1 MELKRIADFLF
12 EIGML
17 QHTPRTGYRFLGSG
31 GQSVAGHLFRTA
43 LVGYL
48 LAKVQKDTDPLKVLL
63 MCLIHDLPESRTG
76 DHNYVYKRYVKA
88 DEERAIRDML
98 DGLPLEEFKALLEEF
113 EKGESPEAQLSR
125 DADQIELILELK
137 QQKDLG
143 NPYAQIWIDYA
154 LKRIRTSTGQKV
166 AKAILEREFCDW
178 WFDKSKEEWWVRGK

>member
-1 MELKRIADFLF
+1 M
-12 EIGML
+12 
-17 QHTPRTGYRFLGSG
+17 
-31 GQSVAGHLFRTA
+31 
-43 LVGYL
+43 VGYL
-48 LAKVQKDTDPLKVLL
+48 LAKVQKDADPLKVLL

>member
-1 MELKRIADFLF
+1 
-12 EIGML
+12 
-17 QHTPRTGYRFLGSG
+17 
-31 GQSVAGHLFRTA
+31 

-48 LAKVQKDTDPLKVLL
+48 LAKVQKDADPLKVLL

>member
-1 MELKRIADFLF
+1 MADFLF

-43 LVGYL
+43 LIGYL
-48 LAKVQKDTDPLKVLL
+48 LAKIQKGVDPLKVLL
-63 MCLIHDLPESRTG
+63 MCLVHDLSESRTG
-76 DHNYVYKRYVKA
+76 DHNYVYKRYVKT
-88 DEERAIRDML
+88 DEGKAIEDML
-98 DGLPLEEFKALLEEF
+98 EGLPLEEFKDLFEEF

-143 NPYAQIWIDYA
+143 NPYAQTWIDYA
-154 LKRIRTSTGQKV
+154 LKRIKTAVGQKV
-166 AKAILEREFCDW
+166 AKAVLEREFCDW
-178 WFDKSKEEWWVRGK
+178 WFDRSKEEWWVKGK

>member
-48 LAKVQKDTDPLKVLL
+48 LAKVQKDADPLKVLL